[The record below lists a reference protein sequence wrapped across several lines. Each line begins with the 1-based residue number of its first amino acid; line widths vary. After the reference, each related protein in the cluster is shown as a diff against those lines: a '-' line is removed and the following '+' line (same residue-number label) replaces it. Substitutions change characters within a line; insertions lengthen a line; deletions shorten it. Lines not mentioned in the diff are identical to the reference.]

1 MAITGANAGG
11 PRWLAFRRLWPPASL
26 SSAVKPLMK
35 IAYILTCTLPL
46 FVLGCKQKTPSA
58 QPQPPPQGQSKTVSD
73 GSVTWTLGAT
83 TMNGTN
89 VPLSNITV
97 RAVTNRMSK

>member
-1 MAITGANAGG
+1 
-11 PRWLAFRRLWPPASL
+11 
-26 SSAVKPLMK
+26 MK
-35 IAYILTCTLPL
+35 ITYILACTLPL
-46 FVLGCKQKTPSA
+46 FVPGCKPETQTA
-58 QPQPPPQGQSKTVSD
+58 QPQPPPAEQSKTVSD
-73 GSVTWTLGAT
+73 GGVTWTLGGA